1 MGSTAPLRVLSES
14 GECLHCLPA
23 NVPIREKRV
32 VSLAG
37 ILKRH
42 IWQDTNLSLLGIV
55 RVYRL
60 SSRGVWNPLA
70 AGTPRSSCHAQSR
83 REERDEERNVTTCS
97 VSRTNQGAMERGEG
111 SNFIGRVWNVKSVLS
126 SHPRRFWLRFPG
138 NWKEM
143 GAQIQM
149 RLD

>member
-23 NVPIREKRV
+23 NAPIREKRV

-42 IWQDTNLSLLGIV
+42 IWQDTNLSSLGIL

-70 AGTPRSSCHAQSR
+70 DGASRSSCHAQSR
-83 REERDEERNVTTCS
+83 REERNEEETSQHADGVA
-97 VSRTNQGAMERGEG
+97 NQPRPMERGEG
-111 SNFIGRVWNVKSVLS
+111 RNFIGCVWNVKQVLNAR
-126 SHPRRFWLRFPG
+126 PRRFWLRFPG
-138 NWKEM
+138 NWKKM